1 MRSLKQLTRI
11 IYNIAD
17 AHLQVN
23 TVVTGEQFERE
34 DHDLYP
40 LVHIVPGAFN
50 ISGKTITNRFLLIVL
65 DLGSEDGTH
74 REENLSDCQLIA
86 CDILTQLYHDG
97 ADLTPHIDW
106 VAKGDA
112 IKIVDGE
119 GDNASGWILEIEAIQ
134 TYEKNE
140 CEIPN

>member
-17 AHLQVN
+17 SHLQVN

-40 LVHIVPGAFN
+40 LVHIVPGVFN

-97 ADLTPHIDW
+97 ADLSPNIEW
-106 VAKGDA
+106 IAKGDA

-119 GDNASGWILEIEAIQ
+119 GDNASGWILEVEAIQ